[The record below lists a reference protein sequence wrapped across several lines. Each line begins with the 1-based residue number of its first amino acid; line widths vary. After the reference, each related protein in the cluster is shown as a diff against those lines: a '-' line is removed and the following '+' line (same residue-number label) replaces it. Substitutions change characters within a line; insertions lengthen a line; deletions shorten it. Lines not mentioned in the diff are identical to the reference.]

1 MVNQASKSSPTA
13 PNGLQSRRRTPKRE
27 LANLDQESL
36 DLSSPRACR
45 SSAARLAAESG
56 AAGLGG
62 RPRPGEA
69 GGAAMPAQAPDSTP
83 AQSKSRRGSSPVR
96 LRQSVLSLSAA
107 RLGVQR
113 DASEA
118 GPDDARLSAG
128 GDPPAVPE
136 ATREAAPEAS
146 EAPRSAGSAPRKRQR
161 VSNGRRAPAAEPVMV
176 PAPARGSPG
185 TRGSLP
191 PPPEDGC
198 EMEGLLAAAA
208 EARTVGDLTGR
219 VLALF
224 PASRGSARKAA
235 TFKEMHATLCP
246 GQSFTSRATAL
257 PAMVRSL
264 WTLAG
269 KDGAEGEASVHAGQ
283 ELASDQHLET
293 AGPKSKVDEP
303 LSAASG
309 HAHGAAEGSEA
320 GVTVVA
326 EQPLRGPAG
335 IVQPELK
342 EEAKSGLEA
351 ALLGVEGI
359 GPATF
364 KEEGAGPA
372 PSAEAAG
379 QSMPDGEEGDTPAD
393 APASGGLTRQPL
405 QQSAPDAKTASI
417 DPSPSCDLPDA
428 LASPAPPPPGTEA
441 APGGPTPTAG
451 PFLPPPPSAP
461 FQVPDSLAHHPEGLV
476 RLAWEVRDAL
486 GLGRGQA
493 AHLRTLMRTGLLAGR
508 SVRFQTK
515 NGRVLL
521 TGRVDGAGQV
531 VCGCRACAGAAC
543 VSPSEFEE
551 HSGSRDRRPADGIFL
566 DDFDVSIKTLL
577 GIVNSAELAAAAADL
592 HADACH
598 ACALGGD
605 LLCCDACT
613 SAWHLA
619 CAELDAVPPGDWLC
633 RLCVADGVILPARG
647 GPGGGGGADAAAT
660 PSSSGRRPRAAAG
673 ATPQR
678 YDAGQAAAPRGTPS
692 GGRRGRPP
700 KGTGGRG
707 GGVRPTAPDHV
718 PGRVRMAAPSR
729 DFRVAGARGVRNQ
742 NKHRRLFEGGEG
754 ALRQGDAL
762 SYQTAQGEVLLRGTA
777 VVSAMGPSGILCDCC
792 GAVVSCSQFEAHAGR
807 AQRRQPYEN
816 IYTADGIPL
825 KQLALLLPDLE
836 EGGEDAGAEDDAG
849 EGHIVM
855 AEDGATGG
863 CVLCHE
869 PDFQRGGFG
878 PRTIMI
884 CDQCE
889 REFHVGCLADAGLAH
904 LDALPEG
911 EWFCSGECSAIH
923 ARLRARVEE
932 GVVDI
937 PGHPQHS
944 WQVLRGKDGRVA
956 SAWALRAAQEVLQ
969 ESFDPIV
976 DMVTGADL
984 LPLMLHARSHREW
997 DYKGMHTLL
1006 LRHKGKPVVSAI
1018 VRVLGPGAAELPL
1031 IATRFAARRQGHA
1044 RVLVDAFCAFLADAG
1059 VHRLVLPAAH
1069 ETVLTWQHGF
1079 GMAHMPEEALRLYR
1093 HQLHILVFPGTEVL
1107 WKTLPGTAAPA
1118 AHHTLHARPDPAVH
1132 TVAAVLAG
1140 IVAAVEGEHVARE
1153 VAAVVAELVQAAVE
1167 GVGGEDQP
1175 GPREAVRGGVGSA
1188 EDPTRALLGLE
1199 DEGRVPLTVATGTP
1213 LAPAAGPRPAC
1224 ETVPAPTAPV
1234 PASPAELA
1242 EERERQ
1248 RVHSATPLTGAT
1260 TPAAGGGAMLP
1271 LGDVLPGFAACS
1283 TPINVA

>member
-1 MVNQASKSSPTA
+1 MR
-13 PNGLQSRRRTPKRE
+13 QSRRRTPKRE

-161 VSNGRRAPAAEPVMV
+161 
-176 PAPARGSPG
+176 
-185 TRGSLP
+185 
-191 PPPEDGC
+191 DGC

-351 ALLGVEGI
+351 ALL
-359 GPATF
+359 
-364 KEEGAGPA
+364 
-372 PSAEAAG
+372 
-379 QSMPDGEEGDTPAD
+379 
-393 APASGGLTRQPL
+393 
-405 QQSAPDAKTASI
+405 
-417 DPSPSCDLPDA
+417 
-428 LASPAPPPPGTEA
+428 
-441 APGGPTPTAG
+441 
-451 PFLPPPPSAP
+451 
-461 FQVPDSLAHHPEGLV
+461 VPDSLAHHPEGLV

-633 RLCVADGVILPARG
+633 RLCVADG
-647 GPGGGGGADAAAT
+647 
-660 PSSSGRRPRAAAG
+660 
-673 ATPQR
+673 
-678 YDAGQAAAPRGTPS
+678 
-692 GGRRGRPP
+692 
-700 KGTGGRG
+700 GTGGRG

-1188 EDPTRALLGLE
+1188 KDPTRALLGLE